1 MDRDSQ
7 QYQEHKL
14 AYNLICS
21 PEWVALLKPYLL
33 RKQAP
38 VRKIQ
43 SQDDAFMLANQMAE
57 FLYARNLIAAIET
70 MAEEFVGFQEAPEE
84 SVET

>member
-1 MDRDSQ
+1 
-7 QYQEHKL
+7 
-14 AYNLICS
+14 
-21 PEWVALLKPYLL
+21 
-33 RKQAP
+33 
-38 VRKIQ
+38 
-43 SQDDAFMLANQMAE
+43 MLANQMAE